1 MRKLYNEFFYIPT
14 HGKIRD
20 KVMLTRVVTTV
31 IIILMCLAVMS
42 VSAYAYFSSNI
53 TSSSSLIKV
62 AHFETSVS
70 IKATDSKG
78 EAVDI
83 TPETTD
89 NQIHTATLKA
99 GVYNVTLALN
109 PDNTAKTGFMI
120 LTAKNCNET
129 YHTQQLGKDAVVQ
142 GGETKEFTFE
152 LTVTDDTV
160 VEFASCWGTSSYY
173 DEYVANG
180 DQEPLYITNKEQI
193 KMVVNGVQ
201 ELPAD
206 EPGVGEPT
214 DSEPETSEP
223 GVSEPTAD
231 EPTADEP
238 TADEPTTDEPTTD
251 EPSTDEPGVS
261 EPVTDESGDTE
272 TDPAG
277 TPDQTEPT
285 DPVEPETETETPETQ
300 PTTDGAETPD
310 ETTPSV

>member
-20 KVMLTRVVTTV
+20 KVMLTRVITTV

-42 VSAYAYFSSNI
+42 VSAYAYFSANI

-70 IKATDSKG
+70 VTATDSKG

-83 TPETTD
+83 TPETKD
-89 NQIHTATLKA
+89 NQIHTASLDA
-99 GVYNVTLALN
+99 GVYTVTLALN

-120 LTAKNCNET
+120 LTAENCNET
-129 YHTQQLGKDAVVQ
+129 YHTQQLGRDSVAP

-173 DEYVANG
+173 DDYVTNG
-180 DQEPLYITNKEQI
+180 DQEPLYITGTEKI

-201 ELPAD
+201 DLSNNDPGVDDPIVDDPTVDEPTTDDPTVDEPTTD
-206 EPGVGEPT
+206 EPGA
-214 DSEPETSEP
+214 SEP
-223 GVSEPTAD
+223 GVSEPGAG

-238 TADEPTTDEPTTD
+238 GA
-251 EPSTDEPGVS
+251 S
-261 EPVTDESGDTE
+261 EPE
-272 TDPAG
+272 G
-277 TPDQTEPT
+277 TP
-285 DPVEPETETETPETQ
+285 DPVEPETETPETQ
-300 PTTDGAETPD
+300 PTTDGAEPSD